1 MKLLKFEKASC
12 RPCAQVSGH
21 LQENGIDLKEVQI
34 VNPFGN
40 AEGGKLALQYNIGM
54 QVPVT
59 ILLDDNGK
67 EITRTNGFNEDEL
80 DAIIVQ
86 YKGA

>member
-1 MKLLKFEKASC
+1 MKLLKFEKANC
-12 RPCAQVSGH
+12 QPCAQVSGY
-21 LQENGIDLKEVQI
+21 LGDNGIDLKEVEI

-40 AEGGKLALQYNIGM
+40 AKGGQLALQYNIGM

-59 ILLDDNGK
+59 ILLDDEGK